1 MTHRHRVVQKAEII
15 SAYYARRPFQRDISM
30 LIVLHHLWVRPCSL
44 PRRRSVGLTLSRDDD
59 DDGDVE
65 IKKIRGTIWTNPRT
79 SQLQPK
85 GRSLQYLSAKIK
97 LIRLKSIESTFSTHE
112 TYKLRTH
119 LSHQK
124 CAKTHV
130 WPFGIH

>member
-59 DDGDVE
+59 DDESADCGHLGFQTFEPVE
-65 IKKIRGTIWTNPRT
+65 
-79 SQLQPK
+79 
-85 GRSLQYLSAKIK
+85 
-97 LIRLKSIESTFSTHE
+97 LKTCDKF
-112 TYKLRTH
+112 
-119 LSHQK
+119 
-124 CAKTHV
+124 
-130 WPFGIH
+130 